1 MFAVT
6 LRIQEWSCGP
16 EGDHR
21 SGLPTIT
28 ACVVRGSENAKAY
41 AVRLK
46 AHMLGAMADEAA
58 DLDGMGW
65 AVRMGSHTW
74 DGPGGGQGGEDIED
88 IDWDARLKGYECT
101 VAKLCSETSML
112 DTLWPFARASQYFP
126 SSSSDVVGLALFNR
140 MRATSATAAAASVE
154 RSVLTDHCRAL
165 GAH

>member
-1 MFAVT
+1 MATALGLNAVDETGKLGTTKKRKESDGSAVAGDEDEMFAVT

-46 AHMLGAMADEAA
+46 AHMLGAMVDEAA

-112 DTLWPFARASQYFP
+112 DTVPRVDLS
-126 SSSSDVVGLALFNR
+126 AL
-140 MRATSATAAAASVE
+140 
-154 RSVLTDHCRAL
+154 
-165 GAH
+165 